1 MTLFFA
7 RWPMDVKADVA
18 DRHLTC
24 PHCADDWESFDGP
37 DRTIIGRTG
46 PQRRCPACGLW
57 IDWPEATNAV

>member
-1 MTLFFA
+1 MTLFFVH
-7 RWPMDVKADVA
+7 WPMDVKADVA

-37 DRTIIGRTG
+37 DRAIIGCTD

-57 IDWPEATNAV
+57 IDWPEATNAL